1 MAKIPDDAV
10 RSCPEAIPA
19 YAVPWLAAQMRVDPV
34 ILYTP
39 GRVTG
44 RCCTCGRHFRG
55 DQTPERGKFIFLGKA
70 TCPFCGT
77 RALTVVETSVRP
89 ETEYQA
95 DAAFFQAGA
104 DGTVWLRQ
112 FHVRRDE
119 RIFEHDPDRPPYEC
133 PADWLVEFGRIAVRD
148 GAAALWLHEW
158 KGGYMQAGGG
168 RIWLDDWER
177 KPRVYVGGFYDYRI
191 MAESW
196 TRAVAD
202 TPDAGR
208 LRFLDLEDY
217 TRAGGR
223 SKILY
228 MARWATYPVIEMLW
242 KCGYRTLVE
251 EKLRG
256 STADADRLV
265 NIRARSAR
273 NVFRLPKAAMRL
285 LPPGEWTYSKLGRT
299 QVMLDAGTPLPRIKD
314 WFIMGDHR
322 ILRTVAPHMA
332 FREAKRYMEAQ
343 NEPEIKGGRP
353 PVTWH
358 EIADYL
364 DDAAA
369 LGMDLT
375 NRTVLFPRDLR
386 ERHAATSAERRL
398 RADEAARKRMQAR
411 ADKLVPFAWERDGLL
426 IRPARTPEELTAEG
440 KALHHCVGTY
450 SERYASGET
459 EIWFVRRTSLR
470 DAFSGARTAVEIPN
484 AACAPE
490 NGSCE
495 ATVEL
500 DTPFFTCEYRN
511 GHIVQCRTLN
521 NRSYDTEPAVH
532 AFVSEW
538 ARLRKRKRRPEGPGR
553 KEKLAAEQAA
563 S

>member
-1 MAKIPDDAV
+1 MPKIPDEAV
-10 RSCPEAIPA
+10 RACPEAIPD
-19 YAVPWLAAQMRVDPV
+19 YALPWLAAQLPVDPV
-34 ILYTP
+34 ILYRP
-39 GRVTG
+39 GSVTG
-44 RCCTCGRHFRG
+44 RCCQCGRQFRC
-55 DQTPERGKFIFLGKA
+55 DRTPEGGKFCFLGKA
-70 TCPFCGT
+70 TCPYCGT
-77 RALTVVETSVRP
+77 RALTVVETSSRP

-119 RIFEHDPDRPPYEC
+119 RIFEGRPTYER
-133 PADWLVEFGRIAVRD
+133 PTDWLQEFGRIAVRD

-158 KGGYMQAGGG
+158 KGGYMISGGG

-191 MAESW
+191 MTESF
-196 TRAVAD
+196 RIAVAD

-208 LRFLDLEDY
+208 LRYLDPEAY
-217 TRAGGR
+217 MRAGGR
-223 SKILY
+223 SPILY
-228 MARWATYPVIEMLW
+228 TARWATYPVIEMLW
-242 KCGYRTLVE
+242 KCGYRVLVE

-256 STADADRLV
+256 STAYADRLV

-285 LPPGEWTYSKLGRT
+285 QKPEEWTYSKLGRT
-299 QVMLDAGTPLPRIKD
+299 QVMLDAGTPLPRIPD
-314 WFIMGDHR
+314 WLIMGDTR
-322 ILRTVAPHMA
+322 ILRTVAPHMT
-332 FREAKRYMEAQ
+332 FREAKRYKEAQ
-343 NEPEIKGGRP
+343 NEPEIKAGRP

-369 LGMDLT
+369 LGMDMT
-375 NRTVLFPRDLR
+375 NKTVLFPRDLR

-398 RADEAARKRMQAR
+398 RADEAARKRMRAR
-411 ADKLVPFAWERDGLL
+411 ADKLVPFAWERDGPEGPGLL
-426 IRPARTPEELTAEG
+426 IRPAESSVELTAEG

-459 EIWFVRRTSLR
+459 EIWFVRRKE
-470 DAFSGARTAVEIPN
+470 DP
-484 AACAPE
+484 
-490 NGSCE
+490 
-495 ATVEL
+495 
-500 DTPFFTCEYRN
+500 DTPFFTLEYRD
-511 GHIVQCRTLN
+511 GRIVQCRTLH
-521 NRSYDTEPAVH
+521 NRSYDTEPAVK
-532 AFVSEW
+532 AFVDAW
-538 ARLRKRKRRPEGPGR
+538 ARRRKSIRLRRG
-553 KEKLAAEQAA
+553 KEKAAETAA